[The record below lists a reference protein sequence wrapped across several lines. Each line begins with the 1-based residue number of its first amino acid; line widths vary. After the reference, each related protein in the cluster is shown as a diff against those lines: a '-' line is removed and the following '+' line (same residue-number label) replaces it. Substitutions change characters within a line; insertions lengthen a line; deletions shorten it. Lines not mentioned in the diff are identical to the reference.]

1 MTTTKKTIKKRAPV
15 SGATKSVSTFILGAK
30 YYGKRDAQSLVP
42 LGGYDTL
49 EEALSQWKKFSKKE
63 GIEDLDVEI
72 YKINLNANAKQLI
85 PVHEIQNECNY

>member
-1 MTTTKKTIKKRAPV
+1 MTTKKTIKKRAPV
-15 SGATKSVSTFILGAK
+15 ATKGMSTFVLGAK
-30 YYGKRDAQSLVP
+30 YYGKHDAQSLVP

-49 EEALSQWKKFSKKE
+49 EEALAQWKKFSKKE

-72 YKINLNANAKQLI
+72 YKINFGANAKLSL